1 VVCAIETVWWTRSG
15 LAPCTQMEADALCK
29 SGTVLLCNVRCY
41 LQEGFKLPRS
51 DVAVGRRLVRPGSS
65 DRGRPADVNPPEADL
80 VGVEA
85 VEPQVAEDEGL
96 DRTRSHALLTLP
108 WESLPDSPIP
118 RPISYGGYRS
128 KYGSDSMPKGPTP
141 YLLTST

>member
-1 VVCAIETVWWTRSG
+1 
-15 LAPCTQMEADALCK
+15 M
-29 SGTVLLCNVRCY
+29 
-41 LQEGFKLPRS
+41 
-51 DVAVGRRLVRPGSS
+51 
-65 DRGRPADVNPPEADL
+65 NPPEADL

-118 RPISYGGYRS
+118 RPISNGGYRS

-141 YLLTST
+141 YLFTST

>member
-1 VVCAIETVWWTRSG
+1 
-15 LAPCTQMEADALCK
+15 M
-29 SGTVLLCNVRCY
+29 
-41 LQEGFKLPRS
+41 
-51 DVAVGRRLVRPGSS
+51 
-65 DRGRPADVNPPEADL
+65 
-80 VGVEA
+80 GVEA

-128 KYGSDSMPKGPTP
+128 KYGSDSMPNSLKDPHLTCS
-141 YLLTST
+141 LLTSTRTSTPLSRSHASSNKLLPSSILVINIRRGIS

>member
-1 VVCAIETVWWTRSG
+1 M
-15 LAPCTQMEADALCK
+15 L
-29 SGTVLLCNVRCY
+29 
-41 LQEGFKLPRS
+41 
-51 DVAVGRRLVRPGSS
+51 RPGSS

-118 RPISYGGYRS
+118 RPISYGGYRL
-128 KYGSDSMPKGPTP
+128 SMVPIACLKDPH
-141 YLLTST
+141 LTC